1 MADAVT
7 TPPDQTP
14 AVAHTEVR
22 AVIEPHGSGHVDELH
37 DDTHA
42 FAPTD
47 REFGKAVLAGYLG
60 GFLVILAFIIVTL
73 EVMADIPIGAE
84 VAAAVAV
91 AFWMGILGGVVA
103 VGRWATKHEEEIHHA

>member
-1 MADAVT
+1 MAEA
-7 TPPDQTP
+7 
-14 AVAHTEVR
+14 TE
-22 AVIEPHGSGHVDELH
+22 PLH

-42 FAPTD
+42 FSSIDQA
-47 REFGKAVLAGYLG
+47 FGKAIIAGYLG
-60 GFLVILAFIIVTL
+60 GFLVILAFVFVTL

-84 VAAAVAV
+84 IAAGVAV

>member
-1 MADAVT
+1 MADAVST
-7 TPPDQTP
+7 QPDPTP
-14 AVAHTEVR
+14 AVAH
-22 AVIEPHGSGHVDELH
+22 ASAAIEPHESGHVDELH
-37 DDTHA
+37 DATHA
-42 FAPTD
+42 FGPTD

-84 VAAAVAV
+84 VAAGVAV